1 MQRKL
6 RGGLFFLL
14 MVGVFFIPFLHP
26 IAASTE
32 TEVLNK
38 HTMMHIQSQPQ
49 QSIEFIFILEE
60 ETFGIFEV
68 QCRGCSLEI
77 SYGSDSFTG
86 LSQLIDA
93 QQGGQGSVTIISTQK
108 ETIFFQSHL
117 NVTHHGIVSR
127 PSPSMLSL
135 IHI

>member
-32 TEVLNK
+32 TEVLSK

-77 SYGSDSFTG
+77 SYGGDSFTG

-108 ETIFFQSHL
+108 ETIFFHSHL

-127 PSPSMLSL
+127 PSPSMNVEYN
-135 IHI
+135 